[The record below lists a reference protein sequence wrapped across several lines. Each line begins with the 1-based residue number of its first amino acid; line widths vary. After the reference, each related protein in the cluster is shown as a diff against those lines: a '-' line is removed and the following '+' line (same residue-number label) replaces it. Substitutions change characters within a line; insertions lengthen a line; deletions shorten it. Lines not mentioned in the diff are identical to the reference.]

1 MKVTIY
7 SKENCSYCT
16 SAKMLL
22 ANKGVQ
28 YTELKLNED
37 FTKESLMQLFPS
49 AKTFPI
55 IVVDG
60 FNIGGFT
67 ELQKMLTEES
77 SDNRK
82 FLSEGAI

>member
-7 SKENCSYCT
+7 SKKDCPYCT
-16 SAKMLL
+16 NAKMLL
-22 ANKGVQ
+22 ANRGIG
-28 YTELKLNED
+28 YTELKLDED
-37 FTKESLMQLFPS
+37 FTRENLTQLFPL
-49 AKTFPI
+49 ARTFPV

-77 SDNRK
+77 KDNRK